1 MRPLL
6 HKWAGA
12 QKPGLNRLLLASGRI
27 RSLRTTV
34 GMPMARV
41 KSDFLPLEELC
52 LGGGLIIMPSPR
64 FPGKAG
70 G

>member
-1 MRPLL
+1 
-6 HKWAGA
+6 
-12 QKPGLNRLLLASGRI
+12 
-27 RSLRTTV
+27 
-34 GMPMARV
+34 MARV